1 MIWRGFSSEWLKLK
15 RSLASWMILAA
26 GLFTPIIVFTFRV
39 VRHRALAESYR
50 SPVFWE
56 GLWKQ
61 TWESVAV
68 VLLPLTVVVLVALVL
83 HLEEKNNTWKQLF
96 VSPRSYTEIYLSKL
110 AVLLVLL
117 VCFFVVLNAG
127 MLLSALAPVVLVN
140 DLPWPVAP
148 LPLGAFALRNA
159 TYLLEALP
167 VVAVQ
172 YLLGLRFRNV
182 LVPVGVGLAG
192 WLAAAGMLSW
202 DYVFVLPWG
211 HSALEFIMTTGS
223 KAGRGL
229 PTALPLVSVVSF
241 FGLVALG
248 LVFARRTGARG

>member
-1 MIWRGFSSEWLKLK
+1 MSGFRSEWLKLR
-15 RSLASWMILAA
+15 RSLVSWMILAA
-26 GLFTPIIVFTFRV
+26 GLFTPAIVFTFRL
-39 VRHRALAESYR
+39 VRHRGLVDAYR
-50 SPVFWE
+50 SPLFWE
-56 GLWKQ
+56 ALWKQ

-68 VLLPLTVVVLVALVL
+68 VLLPLAVVVLVALVL
-83 HLEEKNNTWKQLF
+83 HVEEKNNTWKQLY
-96 VSPRSYTEIYLSKL
+96 VSPRSYTEIYFTKL

-117 VCFFVVLNAG
+117 LCLFGVLNVG
-127 MLLSALAPVVLVN
+127 MVLSALAPVMLVN

-148 LPLGAFALRNA
+148 LPLGTFALRNT

-172 YLLGLRFRNV
+172 YVLGLRFRNV

-192 WLAAAGMLSW
+192 WLAAAGLLSW
-202 DYVFVLPWG
+202 NYVFVLPWG

-223 KAGRGL
+223 SAGRGL

-241 FGLVALG
+241 VGLVALG
-248 LVFARRTGARG
+248 LAYARRDGDRG